1 MVFTSS
7 TTQYHTRYAYKS
19 VQYHTKRGR
28 LAKEGFH
35 SITVRERA
43 YDMAKRKAQKDRT
56 SVAEVVERAVERY
69 AVATDDAEE
78 KIRKAITVMK
88 EQGIL

>member
-1 MVFTSS
+1 
-7 TTQYHTRYAYKS
+7 
-19 VQYHTKRGR
+19 
-28 LAKEGFH
+28 
-35 SITVRERA
+35 
-43 YDMAKRKAQKDRT
+43 MAKRKAQKDRT